1 MNQMIKQLQHSLEKG
16 FIDKNH
22 TQFSRF
28 KPELL
33 VNQPGK
39 RQDVLTSLTD
49 ELKSCQSFLFSVAFI
64 TESGLATLK
73 AYLLDLHE
81 KGIQGKILTSTYQY
95 FNQPKVFREL
105 LKLKNVEVKIAEVD
119 GFHSKG
125 YIFQHDQYYSLIVGS
140 SNLTA
145 NALKVN
151 YEWNVKMTSH
161 ENGDIVHH
169 FRHQFQDM
177 WDQAIPLNDQWIDQ
191 YEKAFREKL
200 PDQVADFPGSYTVNR
215 LKDALKI
222 EPNKMQEAALQGIA
236 DIRSAEEKRAL
247 IVSATGTGKTYLAAF
262 DVRRVRPK
270 RMLFVVHREQILKK
284 AKADFQRVLGG
295 TDDEFGILSGTSR
308 DTNARY
314 LFATVQTMSK
324 NKTLKQFEQ
333 ETFDYILI
341 DESHRAGSDTYQ
353 RMIDYFKPAF
363 LLGMTAT
370 PERTDGYDL
379 FKLFHYNIA
388 YEIRLQ
394 EALEEDM
401 LCPFHYFGV
410 TDLVIDGKESTTE
423 LFNHLLS
430 EERVNQIIEKTNYYG
445 HSGER
450 VCGLVFCSSKR
461 EAYALSLELNKRGF
475 RTVALTGDDSQE
487 KRSEEVTKLEE
498 GQLDYILTVDIFNE
512 GIDIPSINQVVMLRQ
527 TESSIIFIQQLGR
540 GLRKHDTK
548 DYVTVIDFIGNYQ
561 NNYLIPI
568 ALSGDRSQN
577 KDAVRRKMIDRSYIK
592 GVSTINFEAV
602 AKERVY
608 ASIQQAKLTHLSVM
622 KDAYQEL
629 KNRIGRMPMME
640 DFYDHHSIDP
650 VVIADKKDHYGA
662 FLTVMKEETPSLS
675 QVHQRVLTF
684 LSKEILSG
692 KRIHEA
698 LLILNLTKL
707 GTLSHETF
715 QAILEQEGARSDR
728 DTLKSME
735 RVLNLS
741 FFKTADQEKYGGN
754 SLVERDEE
762 NYHLS
767 NHMKELLTD
776 KWFRTLLT
784 DVLMVSLKRGRRY
797 DQSVPLTRLEK
808 YSRKDACWLLNWDK
822 DEQSTIYGYKTKHN
836 TCPIFV
842 TYHKQEDVEDS
853 VNYGDTFINPEVFH
867 WYTRSRRKLNSK
879 EVLDITESQQRGNK
893 LHLFVKKD
901 DDEGGDFYYAGEVTP
916 DQDSIEETVMQSGNE
931 NLPVVTMNLMLNES
945 IDRQIYDYLHEQV

>member
-1 MNQMIKQLQHSLEKG
+1 MNEMIKQLQHSLEKG
-16 FIDKNH
+16 FINRNH

-49 ELKSCQSFLFSVAFI
+49 ELKACQSFLFSVAFI

-73 AYLLDLHE
+73 SYLLDLHE
-81 KGIQGKILTSTYQY
+81 KGIKGKILTSTYQY

-105 LKLKNVEVKIAEVD
+105 LKLKNVEVRIAEVE

-125 YIFQHDQYYSLIVGS
+125 YIFQHDEYYSLIVGS

-169 FRHQFQDM
+169 FRDQFQDM
-177 WDQAIPLNDQWIDQ
+177 WDQAVSLNDQWIDR
-191 YEKAFREKL
+191 YEKAFRENL
-200 PDQVADFPGSYTVNR
+200 PDRVADFPGTYTVNR
-215 LKDALKI
+215 LKDSLEI
-222 EPNKMQEAALQGIA
+222 EPNKMQDAALQGIVE
-236 DIRSAEEKRAL
+236 IRKAEEKRAL

-284 AKADFQRVLGG
+284 AKADFQQVLGG
-295 TDDEFGILSGTSR
+295 NEAEFGILSGTSR
-308 DTNARY
+308 DTNAKY

-324 NKTLKQFEQ
+324 PETMAQFDPGA
-333 ETFDYILI
+333 FDYILI
-341 DESHRAGSDTYQ
+341 DESHRAGSQTYQ
-353 RMIDYFKPAF
+353 RMIDYFEPDF
-363 LLGMTAT
+363 MLGMTAT

-410 TDLVIDGKESTTE
+410 TDLEIDGTE
-423 LFNHLLS
+423 REAEVFRHLLS
-430 EERVNQIIEKTNYYG
+430 EERVNQIIEKTDYYG

-450 VCGLVFCSSKR
+450 VCGLMFCSSKR
-461 EAYALSLELNKRGF
+461 EAYALSLELNKRGY
-475 RTVALTGDDSQE
+475 RTIALTGDDSQE

-512 GIDIPSINQVVMLRQ
+512 GIDIPSVNQVVMLRQ

-548 DYVTVIDFIGNYQ
+548 DFVTVIDFIGNYQ

-592 GVSTINFEAV
+592 GTSTINFEAI

-608 ASIQQAKLTHLSVM
+608 ASIQQAKLTHISVM

-629 KNRIGRMPMME
+629 KNRIGRIPMME

-662 FLTVMKEETPSLS
+662 FLKAMKEETPELS
-675 QVHQRVLTF
+675 QHHHQVLTF

-698 LLILNLTKL
+698 LLLWNLIESDKMNVA
-707 GTLSHETF
+707 SFKE
-715 QAILEQEGARSDR
+715 ILEHEGARSDIN
-728 DTLKSME
+728 TLKSMD
-735 RVLNLS
+735 RVLNLT
-741 FFKTADQEKYGGN
+741 FFKTADQMKYG
-754 SLVERDEE
+754 SEPLIVLKDDQ
-762 NYHLS
+762 YTLS
-767 NHMKELLTD
+767 GKLKELLENQ
-776 KWFRTLLT
+776 WFAKLVK
-784 DVLMVSLKRGRRY
+784 DVLAVSLKRGKLY
-797 DQSVPLTRLEK
+797 DQSVPLTRLQK

-822 DEQSTIYGYKTKHN
+822 DEQSTIYGYKTKHK

-842 TYHKQEDVEDS
+842 TYHKQDDVEAS

-867 WYTRSRRKLNSK
+867 WYTRSRRRMTSS
-879 EVLDITESQQRGNK
+879 EVLEITESQQRGNT

-916 DQDSIEETVMQSGNE
+916 DSDSVEETVMQSGDE
-931 NLPVVTMNLMLNES
+931 SLPVVTMNLMLEES